1 MYRTIRFR
9 LFITIALNLAL
20 LLALG
25 GSAIVLI
32 SGVQHEADVIDQDTI
47 PSIELLDQI
56 DNSIIEYRALQLRHI
71 LNRGAISMSDVE
83 VEMQTLEQQM
93 GNYFVQYQPLIS
105 DDQEQVAF
113 SRLQMGW
120 TSLILFTHQK
130 LLPLDRSG
138 KSEQGLNVFDDS
150 KAAYDDIA
158 HSASDLVRINHAQ
171 SAQGVQRVEQTSR
184 FAISLALILTL
195 LAIGIACALGAILA
209 RAIGRGIATLAA
221 GTAAVAGGDFSH
233 RLVVRGADELA
244 LLAAAFNHMIDDL
257 SVQRTAVEQHSQQL
271 RQSLAEQH
279 RLFTTVQQ
287 LSTPILPVADGVIVL
302 PLVGHIDTQRA
313 QHITEVLLQGVAAER
328 ARVAILDITG
338 VVADTQVLG
347 LLLSAIRGVELLG
360 ARALL
365 AGISADLAHQITAQG
380 LGFGTLRSYRNL
392 RDAMRAALA
401 NSLQHSGLARPGGQS
416 DR

>member
-150 KAAYDDIA
+150 KAA
-158 HSASDLVRINHAQ
+158 
-171 SAQGVQRVEQTSR
+171 
-184 FAISLALILTL
+184 
-195 LAIGIACALGAILA
+195 
-209 RAIGRGIATLAA
+209 
-221 GTAAVAGGDFSH
+221 
-233 RLVVRGADELA
+233 
-244 LLAAAFNHMIDDL
+244 
-257 SVQRTAVEQHSQQL
+257 
-271 RQSLAEQH
+271 
-279 RLFTTVQQ
+279 
-287 LSTPILPVADGVIVL
+287 
-302 PLVGHIDTQRA
+302 
-313 QHITEVLLQGVAAER
+313 
-328 ARVAILDITG
+328 
-338 VVADTQVLG
+338 
-347 LLLSAIRGVELLG
+347 
-360 ARALL
+360 
-365 AGISADLAHQITAQG
+365 
-380 LGFGTLRSYRNL
+380 
-392 RDAMRAALA
+392 
-401 NSLQHSGLARPGGQS
+401 
-416 DR
+416 